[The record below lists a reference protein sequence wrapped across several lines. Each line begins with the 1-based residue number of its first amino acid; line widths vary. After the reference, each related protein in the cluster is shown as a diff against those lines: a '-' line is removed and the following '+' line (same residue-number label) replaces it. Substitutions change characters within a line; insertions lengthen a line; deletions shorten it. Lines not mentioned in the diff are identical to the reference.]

1 MRPLKGNDRMK
12 TLLLLCFAQSLIGQQ
27 FEAAVVKLYDHKN
40 DRMGPW
46 GPYTMFGC
54 YVGPSPSVFRC
65 EGSVVRLVAE
75 SPNLQPCQYKEPKGP
90 EYVVV
95 AKVPERSTRPA
106 LDLMLGSLLKSTV
119 GVRYHFEKRSMKGL
133 FLTVTDASSLKKLV
147 PVDAPIAPERPV
159 RDILYTNRWF
169 AFVPDR
175 HFNHDDEII
184 DLKNV
189 DANLLVHFIFTYLR
203 LPIMDATGIKHRFNM
218 NFVLQWDTSRQGERE
233 YLLPQ
238 INKVLAQYG
247 LALQARTGPV
257 NFLIVDSVASENK
270 FLN

>member
-1 MRPLKGNDRMK
+1 
-12 TLLLLCFAQSLIGQQ
+12 
-27 FEAAVVKLYDHKN
+27 
-40 DRMGPW
+40 
-46 GPYTMFGC
+46 
-54 YVGPSPSVFRC
+54 
-65 EGSVVRLVAE
+65 
-75 SPNLQPCQYKEPKGP
+75 
-90 EYVVV
+90 
-95 AKVPERSTRPA
+95 
-106 LDLMLGSLLKSTV
+106 
-119 GVRYHFEKRSMKGL
+119 
-133 FLTVTDASSLKKLV
+133 V